1 MSDKGSQNGSIR
13 AGYRRSRV
21 EAIDPATISAPPPN
35 APSPNGQVRPASV
48 SSTKK
53 EENKGEGIFKKI
65 LRGIFLLL
73 NMIFM
78 TFAIMMI
85 IFGAILW
92 TIFREAGL
100 SIIDVADGAPL
111 GKNIK
116 IIIIWLMCIVFSSY
130 S

>member
-1 MSDKGSQNGSIR
+1 
-13 AGYRRSRV
+13 
-21 EAIDPATISAPPPN
+21 
-35 APSPNGQVRPASV
+35 
-48 SSTKK
+48 
-53 EENKGEGIFKKI
+53 
-65 LRGIFLLL
+65 
-73 NMIFM
+73 MIFM